1 MKTMHVTITM
11 YHCITDKKY
20 STRMQSN
27 NQFLMKTDAMIYT
40 YDHDMIWFMIHDMF
54 QYVKTTDY
62 RSSNL

>member
-11 YHCITDKKY
+11 YHCITDEKY

-27 NQFLMKTDAMIYT
+27 NQILMKTDAMIYT
-40 YDHDMIWFMIHDMF
+40 YDPWYDRIHDMF